1 MAVNYKE
8 NRVDFLKNLMR
19 TFAVQTKEIY
29 MTSITE
35 LVLNVPLQTDTFCR
49 RDKKTRLSINFHD
62 LKEYIPLLTW
72 KGQHE
77 VQHKVKV

>member
-49 RDKKTRLSINFHD
+49 RDKKN
-62 LKEYIPLLTW
+62 
-72 KGQHE
+72 
-77 VQHKVKV
+77 